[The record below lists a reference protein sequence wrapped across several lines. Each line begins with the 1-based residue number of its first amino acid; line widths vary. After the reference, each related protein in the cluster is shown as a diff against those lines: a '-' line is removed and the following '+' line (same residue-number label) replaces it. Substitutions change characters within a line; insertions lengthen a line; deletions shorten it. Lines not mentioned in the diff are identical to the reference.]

1 MIVLDDEKKRR
12 IVDLVKSLREIEAC
26 IEPYQEQRKELRT
39 SYIENNWLTN
49 DEFSLVKKAYNN
61 SKKKIKFD
69 DLAEISE
76 VVEKEFG
83 LQ

>member
-1 MIVLDDEKKRR
+1 MLDDEKKKR
-12 IVDLVKSLREIEAC
+12 IVDLIKSLGEIEAC

-39 SYIENNWLTN
+39 SYVENNWLSN
-49 DEFSLVKKAYNN
+49 DEYSLVKKAYNN
-61 SKKKIKFD
+61 AKKKIKFD

-83 LQ
+83 LK